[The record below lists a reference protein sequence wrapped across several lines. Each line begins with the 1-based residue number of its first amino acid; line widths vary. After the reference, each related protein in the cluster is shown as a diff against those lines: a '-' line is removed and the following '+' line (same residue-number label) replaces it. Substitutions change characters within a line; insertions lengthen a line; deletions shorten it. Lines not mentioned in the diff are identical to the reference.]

1 MVRVAQKPPSP
12 SLPSKGVAIV
22 RVVIKDRRKLIV
34 VIVVLV
40 VSFSCYFFYRYIS
53 SPYFLKERAV
63 KALLNGDC
71 ETLCRLAD
79 DEELRRLNLTPEN
92 VCAVLKDVLGAS
104 GLPPLIGDR
113 LVEPPM
119 PDQMTWNIYLQGDPI
134 DQPHYPYLS
143 VLTIYTPKG
152 WRLLLSKTL
161 YSVCIWKLVR
171 SGYKYEQTL
180 GPGIEI
186 LRRHGIRGFRAE
198 DGRFDFFDKEESEW

>member
-1 MVRVAQKPPSP
+1 MR
-12 SLPSKGVAIV
+12 AI
-22 RVVIKDRRKLIV
+22 IKDRRKQIIV
-34 VIVVLV
+34 AIVVLLIGG
-40 VSFSCYFFYRYIS
+40 YLAYRHYIS

-71 ETLCRLAD
+71 EALCRLAD

-104 GLPPLIGDR
+104 GLPPFIGDR

-161 YSVCIWKLVR
+161 YGVCIWKLVR

-180 GPGIEI
+180 GPSIEI
-186 LRRHGIRGFRAE
+186 LRRHGIRGFRDE
-198 DGRFDFFDKEESEW
+198 DGKFEFFDREGSEW

>member
-1 MVRVAQKPPSP
+1 MR
-12 SLPSKGVAIV
+12 AIM
-22 RVVIKDRRKLIV
+22 KDRRKQIV
-34 VIVVLV
+34 VAIVVLLIGG
-40 VSFSCYFFYRYIS
+40 YLAYRHYIS

-63 KALLNGDC
+63 RALLDGDC
-71 ETLCRLAD
+71 ETLCRLT
-79 DEELRRLNLTPEN
+79 DEEELKRLNLTPEI
-92 VCAVLKDVLGAS
+92 VCAVLKDVLGS
-104 GLPPLIGDR
+104 SQLPPRVGDR

-152 WRLLLSKTL
+152 WKLLLSKTL
-161 YSVCIWKLVR
+161 YGVCIWKLIR

-180 GPGIEI
+180 RPSMEI

-198 DGRFDFFDKEESEW
+198 DGKFDFFDKEESEW